1 MRAQKNRRPA
11 QLWPIVDDLGLRFP
25 PLATTRGCAPS
36 LYLSRSCASFV
47 LRVLFYVSFSYSQ
60 TRANQRC
67 LRVFRT
73 PPSSNKLDC
82 SHLFLV
88 RSSIAHRKRSSWSG
102 RSRISK
108 VGNHRELVQRLH
120 WRLGLAR
127 RSRIVIVEA
136 ARSSVRYDNLIE
148 WRSRRWWSKAPNERF
163 LAITTPWLR
172 WLSPVTH
179 KWPHHEGLSL

>member
-1 MRAQKNRRPA
+1 MRAQKNRWPA
-11 QLWPIVDDLGLRFP
+11 QLQPIVDDIGLAGWP
-25 PLATTRGCAPS
+25 PLETVPP

-47 LRVLFYVSFSYSQ
+47 LQVLFYVSFSYSR

-73 PPSSNKLDC
+73 PPSSNRLDC
-82 SHLFLV
+82 SHLFLI

-120 WRLGLAR
+120 WRLGLAHHTR
-127 RSRIVIVEA
+127 IARVIFRQIGIISTLRKIGHLSYIKWYQISR
-136 ARSSVRYDNLIE
+136 LIGE
-148 WRSRRWWSKAPNERF
+148 FIECFSPTVHK
-163 LAITTPWLR
+163 TT
-172 WLSPVTH
+172 
-179 KWPHHEGLSL
+179 

>member
-11 QLWPIVDDLGLRFP
+11 QLRPIVDDLGLAALGAAP
-25 PLATTRGCAPS
+25 PLFMQELRL
-36 LYLSRSCASFV
+36 LYF
-47 LRVLFYVSFSYSQ
+47 RVLFYVSLSYSR
-60 TRANQRC
+60 TRANLRC

-73 PPSSNKLDC
+73 PPSSNRLDC

-88 RSSIAHRKRSSWSG
+88 RSSIAHRK

-127 RSRIVIVEA
+127 RSRIARVIF
-136 ARSSVRYDNLIE
+136 RQIGIIS
-148 WRSRRWWSKAPNERF
+148 SRRKIGHLSYIRF
-163 LAITTPWLR
+163 NGTPLAN
-172 WLSPVTH
+172 
-179 KWPHHEGLSL
+179 

>member
-11 QLWPIVDDLGLRFP
+11 QLRPIVDDLGLAAP
-25 PLATTRGCAPS
+25 RGCAPS

-47 LRVLFYVSFSYSQ
+47 LRVLFYVSFSYSR
-60 TRANQRC
+60 TCVNQCC
-67 LRVFRT
+67 LHVFRT

-88 RSSIAHRKRSSWSG
+88 HSSITHRKRSSWSG

-127 RSRIVIVEA
+127 RSQITRVIF
-136 ARSSVRYDNLIE
+136 RQIGIISTHRKIGHFSYIKWYQISRLIGE
-148 WRSRRWWSKAPNERF
+148 FIECFF
-163 LAITTPWLR
+163 LLQST
-172 WLSPVTH
+172 
-179 KWPHHEGLSL
+179 KPHQNSG

>member
-11 QLWPIVDDLGLRFP
+11 QLRPKVGDLGLRFP
-25 PLATTRGCAPS
+25 PLATTRGCTPS

-47 LRVLFYVSFSYSQ
+47 LWVLFYVSFSYSR
-60 TRANQRC
+60 TCANERC
-67 LRVFRT
+67 LHVFRT

-88 RSSIAHRKRSSWSG
+88 RSSIVHRKRSSWLG

-108 VGNHRELVQRLH
+108 VVNHRELVQRLH

-127 RSRIVIVEA
+127 RSRIARVIF
-136 ARSSVRYDNLIE
+136 RQIGIISTHRKIGHLSYIKWYQISRLISE
-148 WRSRRWWSKAPNERF
+148 FIEFFSLLESTKP
-163 LAITTPWLR
+163 
-172 WLSPVTH
+172 H
-179 KWPHHEGLSL
+179 KNSG

>member
-11 QLWPIVDDLGLRFP
+11 QLRPIVDDLGL
-25 PLATTRGCAPS
+25 AATRGCVPS
-36 LYLSRSCASFV
+36 LYLSRSCTSSV
-47 LRVLFYVSFSYSQ
+47 LWVLFYVSFSYSR
-60 TRANQRC
+60 TCTNQRC

-73 PPSSNKLDC
+73 PPSSNRLDF

-120 WRLGLAR
+120 WHLGLAR
-127 RSRIVIVEA
+127 RSRIARVIF
-136 ARSSVRYDNLIE
+136 RHIRIISTRRKIGHLSYIKWYQISRLIGE
-148 WRSRRWWSKAPNERF
+148 FIECFF
-163 LAITTPWLR
+163 LLQSIKP
-172 WLSPVTH
+172 H
-179 KWPHHEGLSL
+179 KNSG

>member
-1 MRAQKNRRPA
+1 MRAQKNRRPT
-11 QLWPIVDDLGLRFP
+11 QLWPIVDDLE
-25 PLATTRGCAPS
+25 LAAPRGCAPS
-36 LYLSRSCASFV
+36 LYLSRSCASIV
-47 LRVLFYVSFSYSQ
+47 LWVLFYVSFSYSR

-88 RSSIAHRKRSSWSG
+88 RSSIAYRKRSSWIG
-102 RSRISK
+102 RSRTSK

-127 RSRIVIVEA
+127 RSRIARVIFRQIEIISTHQKIGHLTYIKWYQNS
-136 ARSSVRYDNLIE
+136 RLIGE
-148 WRSRRWWSKAPNERF
+148 FIEFFFSPTVHK
-163 LAITTPWLR
+163 TT
-172 WLSPVTH
+172 
-179 KWPHHEGLSL
+179 